1 MDQQNPSDPNQNL
14 TQNSQPTEFEILSR
28 QVAQLTQSMGQM
40 AQMIQQPQQ
49 PQIPQQPSYNFN
61 PEDWQDPSKAP
72 VMVAEIVARENA
84 KAMAPM
90 LEFRNQ
96 INRQNQYQS
105 IKAGVKSMNQNFA
118 RFWQHIEPVLDQTF
132 GSGNVDVNQQ
142 LVAYQAQAILGGL
155 FIQNPALLN
164 STPSAPQ
171 MISPSGAPAPSN
183 IPNTPPLRSLD
194 ENEEQ
199 LRKARGL
206 THEEYLKLQAG
217 SSMLLSPSS
226 DKGKK

>member
-1 MDQQNPSDPNQNL
+1 MEDPQNL
-14 TQNSQPTEFEILSR
+14 NPNPNPQSAPPTEIEMLSR
-28 QVAQLTQSMGQM
+28 QVAQLTQSFGQL
-40 AQMIQQPQQ
+40 AQMVQQPQQ
-49 PQIPQQPSYNFN
+49 PAPVQPTYNFN

-96 INRQNQYQS
+96 INRQNAYQS
-105 IKAGVKSMNQNFA
+105 IKSIVRNSNANFN

-155 FIQNPALLN
+155 FIQNPSLLN

-171 MISPSGAPAPSN
+171 MISPSGANPPSN
-183 IPNTPPLRSLD
+183 LPEKPALRPLD
-194 ENEEQ
+194 ENEET

-206 THEEYLKLQAG
+206 THEQFLQLQAG
-217 SSMLLSPSS
+217 GSMLLSPSS
-226 DKGKK
+226 EKGRK

>member
-1 MDQQNPSDPNQNL
+1 MSDQNQNDPNQIP
-14 TQNSQPTEFEILSR
+14 QSQPTEFEILSR

-40 AQMIQQPQQ
+40 AQMFQQPQQ
-49 PQIPQQPSYNFN
+49 QAPQQPSYNFN

-96 INRQNQYQS
+96 INRQNQYQA
-105 IKAGVKSMNQNFA
+105 IKAGVRNMNSNFS
-118 RFWQHIEPVLDQTF
+118 RFWNHIEPVLDQTF

-155 FIQNPALLN
+155 FIQNPSLLN

-171 MISPSGAPAPSN
+171 MISPSGATPPSN
-183 IPNTPPLRSLD
+183 IPSAPPLRDLD
-194 ENEEQ
+194 DNEDR
-199 LRKARGL
+199 LRKERGL
-206 THEEYLKLQAG
+206 TKEQFLQLQAG
-217 SSMLLSPSS
+217 GSMLLSPSS
-226 DKGKK
+226 EKGRK